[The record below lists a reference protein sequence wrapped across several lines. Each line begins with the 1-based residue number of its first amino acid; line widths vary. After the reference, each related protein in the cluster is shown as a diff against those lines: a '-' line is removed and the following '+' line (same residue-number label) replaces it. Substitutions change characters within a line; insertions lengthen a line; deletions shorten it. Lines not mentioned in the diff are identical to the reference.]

1 MTSFDLSLYLVLD
14 PDLCRTHSMV
24 ETTMAAIAGGATI
37 VQLRDKKVGTEG
49 LIRIGRE
56 LMDAMAGSGVPLIV
70 NDDIDAAIAIG
81 ADGLHVG
88 QDDISAQ
95 TAGERLGRDKI
106 IGLSIENE
114 EVARK
119 VDPASV
125 DYVGVGPV
133 FATATKPD
141 HKPAIGFDGLAHL
154 IKIANL
160 PSVAIGGLKQDH
172 VDRVFAA
179 GADGLAVV
187 SAICGQPDPEA
198 ATHKIAT
205 EIMATKSALTP

>member
-95 TAGERLGRDKI
+95 IARERLGRDKI

-114 EVARK
+114 AVARK
-119 VDPASV
+119 VDPAIV

-154 IKIANL
+154 IKLSLIH
-160 PSVAIGGLKQDH
+160 I
-172 VDRVFAA
+172 
-179 GADGLAVV
+179 
-187 SAICGQPDPEA
+187 
-198 ATHKIAT
+198 
-205 EIMATKSALTP
+205 